1 MLPETVYTPN
11 VFFFFPFSFVF
22 HENVFNVTQGQTKKY
37 FIYISYFSL
46 SLFFSTLFPS
56 LLILIYLCL
65 TASLLSEQTQQ
76 RQPEKMS
83 KRWQVRRRGVENIL
97 EEEAVSLLS
106 LKCMVW
112 FLLVYVS
119 LLFFGLFVFFGGFLF
134 CFYLTTTIKSA
145 S

>member
-119 LLFFGLFVFFGGFLF
+119 LLFFGLFVFFGGFFVLF
-134 CFYLTTTIKSA
+134 LLNYYH
-145 S
+145 

>member
-119 LLFFGLFVFFGGFLF
+119 LLFFGLFVFFGVFFVLFLLN
-134 CFYLTTTIKSA
+134 YYH
-145 S
+145 